1 MIEIKKLFTVPFFL
15 RSMRA
20 SDPLPSPPE
29 MGRWW
34 LLPRVGQAF
43 DTQSGGVGARLRP
56 LQSMA
61 TAFFVRG
68 PAGKRSVSV
77 A

>member
-43 DTQSGGVGARLRP
+43 DLGVAGARLRP
-56 LQSMA
+56 LMA

-68 PAGKRSVSV
+68 PAVWRSVSV